1 MKKITDFIVEK
12 RFFII
17 ISFIIL
23 TIISILLI
31 PKVKINYDIAKYL
44 PSTSETRIGMDI
56 MEEEFAGEESSS
68 FYLMFEGLS
77 SDEKNT
83 IYEELQKEDGVSSV
97 EHDNTDKYNKDN
109 YTLYIINVND
119 KEDSDVASKV
129 FKNIKEEYKDY
140 EIYTSGSIAERNTSV
155 LPIWIVFLAIGCA
168 MIILII
174 MCESYVEPFLFLFTI
189 GLAVFLNKGTNI
201 FFNSVSNITDSIVA
215 ILQLALS
222 MDYSIMLMN
231 RYNQEKKED
240 NDKVRAMKKA
250 LYNSFISISSSSITT
265 IVGLLA
271 LIFMSFTIG
280 RDLGVVLAKGVL
292 FSLISIFFVLPGL
305 ILIFDKWIVKTKKKT
320 LNVKL
325 DKLGSISYKLRYPSL
340 IIIFVALIGSYLL
353 KGNLGILYTSSEADQ
368 ISEVF
373 PENNVVA
380 IIYNNEDEDLIANHC
395 RALAHD
401 EKVKD
406 ALCYGN
412 TINEDLTYDKLNDK
426 INDLG
431 SDMTIDDYL
440 LKIIYYNYYGNN
452 NNETTLEDLLK
463 FTKTNVYTNDKMNS
477 HLDLETKSNI
487 ERLNNF
493 VTNEN
498 INKKRTAKELANILG
513 IDEASVKDLLVY
525 YNSLNNDNKLTIQT
539 FVKFMQEDVL
549 TNKKYSNSVDQT
561 TKNNLNILSQFTN
574 VNIIN
579 KEMTSKEMAKLL
591 SVDEKLMNDL
601 YSYYLIKYP
610 YDTKLSLNE
619 FATFVIDEVLTDD
632 TLSKDINDSTKN
644 KIYILKQFS
653 DKKVINTKMDS
664 KSLSKLFDIDEDI
677 VKQILLLNY
686 SKIDDGATYTLKEFV
701 TSIIKL
707 KINTDYLDHIN
718 IDNIEQLKIFA
729 LNENNFNQTDISK
742 DKLKEIF
749 GDELVEDAYNLLS
762 LSDNKKMSPE
772 EFVDIVLDYL
782 EDYLDEETMT
792 RLQLIKAAIFN
803 DTKLSAT
810 ELSNLLNIDKKE
822 IYKLYA
828 IINYTNGNTSNWKL
842 TPYEFVNILLEN
854 SDSIESDTLESLKL
868 CKKIM
873 DSTINNEV
881 YTYKELSRFLNMDE
895 GTINSIYALYN
906 SKYNTIKLTPKQL
919 IEFILKNQ
927 NDKVLKKNLSSN
939 MLSQI
944 KLINEVIN
952 STLSNKKYSS
962 QELSKLL
969 NINENSIN
977 LIYSLYQLKDKD
989 INISLKEF
997 TGFILDKVVTN
1008 PEYSSNFD
1016 EDSKDK
1022 LSTINEIMIN
1032 SLKKYKYTSNE
1043 AYTVFTKLSDNI
1055 DKNLIELLY
1064 IYYGSENSY
1073 DNDWTLTIE
1082 KFVNYLNDNILND
1095 KRFKEFIDDEM
1106 ESDIKSSK
1114 DTIKDAKKL
1123 LVGSN
1128 YSRIVLNTELE
1139 LESDETF
1146 DFVENVK
1153 KELTQDIDEYYVI
1166 GDSPMAYE
1174 MSQTFNNELNFITLL
1189 TMIFIF
1195 IVVAFTFKSILIPCI
1210 LIMIIQCAVY
1220 MTMGI
1225 LSLFGGTVYFI
1236 SLLIVQSILMG
1247 ATIDY
1252 AILYTSY
1259 YLESRKTLSIKES
1272 VINSYN
1278 KSIHTILTS
1287 SSILII
1293 VTLIVGN
1300 FTSAI
1305 ASKICKTL
1313 SQGTLC
1319 SALLILLILPAVL
1332 AACDRFIVKGQKKKI

>member
-1 MKKITDFIVEK
+1 MKKITNFIVEK

-17 ISFIIL
+17 TSFIIL
-23 TIISILLI
+23 TIISIFLMSQ
-31 PKVKINYDIAKYL
+31 VKINYDIAEYL

-56 MEEEFAGEESSS
+56 MEEEFDEEESSS
-68 FYLMFEGLS
+68 FYLMFKGLS
-77 SDEKNT
+77 SDEKDT
-83 IYEELQKEDGVSSV
+83 IYQELQKEDGVSNV
-97 EHDNTDKYNKDN
+97 EYDKTNKYNKED
-109 YTLYIINVND
+109 YTLYVINVNA
-119 KEDSDVASKV
+119 KEDSAVASKV
-129 FKNIKEEYKDY
+129 FKSIKEEYKNY

-174 MCESYVEPFLFLFTI
+174 MCESYVEPFLFIFTI
-189 GLAVFLNKGTNI
+189 GLAVFLNKGTNV
-201 FFNSVSNITDSIVA
+201 FFDSVSNITDSIVA

-240 NDKVRAMKKA
+240 NDKVKAMKSA

-271 LIFMSFTIG
+271 LVFMSFTIG

-305 ILIFDKWIVKTKKKT
+305 ILMFDKWIIKTKKKT

-325 DKLGSISYKLRYPSL
+325 DKLGNISYKLRYPSL
-340 IIIFVALIGSYLL
+340 LIIFVALIGSYLL

-368 ISEVF
+368 ISAVF

-395 RALAHD
+395 HALAND
-401 EKVKD
+401 EKVED

-412 TINEDLTYDKLNDK
+412 TINENLTYDKLNDK
-426 INDLG
+426 INYLG

-440 LKIIYYNYYGNN
+440 LKIIYYNYYNN
-452 NNETTLEDLLK
+452 NDNKATLEELLT
-463 FTKTNVYTNDKMNS
+463 FTKTKVYPNDEMNS
-477 HLDLETKSNI
+477 HLDSETKSNI

-493 VTNEN
+493 VTYEN
-498 INKKRTAKELANILG
+498 INKKRTSQELATILG

-539 FVKFMQEDVL
+539 FVKFMQNDVL
-549 TNKKYSNSVDQT
+549 NDTKYSKSIDQN
-561 TKNNLNILSQFTN
+561 TKNNLNRLSQFTDLK
-574 VNIIN
+574 IIN
-579 KEMTSKEMAKLL
+579 KEMTSNEMAKLF
-591 SVDEKLMNDL
+591 SIDEKVMEDL

-619 FATFVIDEVLTDD
+619 FANFVIDEVLTDS
-632 TLSKDINDSTKN
+632 TLSKDINDSTKS

-664 KSLSKLFDIDEDI
+664 TELSELFDIDEAI
-677 VKQILLLNY
+677 VKQVLLLNY
-686 SKIDDGATYTLKEFV
+686 SNVDDGTTFTLKEFIV
-701 TSIIKL
+701 SVIKL
-707 KINTDYLDHIN
+707 KINTDYLEHVN
-718 IDNIEQLKIFA
+718 IDEIEQLQNFA
-729 LNENNFNQTDISK
+729 LNEQNFNQTDISK
-742 DKLKEIF
+742 DKLTEIF
-749 GDELVEDAYNLLS
+749 GSELVNKAYNALNLP
-762 LSDNKKMSPE
+762 DNMKISPQ
-772 EFVDIVLDYL
+772 EFVDLVLNYL
-782 EDYLDEETMT
+782 ADYLDKETMA
-792 RLQLIKAAIFN
+792 RLQLIKTAIFD

-822 IYKLYA
+822 MYKLYA
-828 IINYTNGNTSNWKL
+828 IINYSNGNTSHWQL
-842 TPYEFVNILLEN
+842 TPYEFVTLLLEN
-854 SDSIESDTLESLKL
+854 NESIEPDTLESLKL
-868 CKKIM
+868 CKAIM
-873 DSTINNEV
+873 DSTINNKV
-881 YTYKELSRFLNMDE
+881 YTYKELAIFLKMDVQ
-895 GTINSIYALYN
+895 TVNSIYALYN
-906 SKYNTIKLTPKQL
+906 SKYNNIKLTPKTL
-919 IEFILKNQ
+919 INFILENK
-927 NDKVLKKNLSSN
+927 NDKVLKVNLSGN
-939 MLSQI
+939 MLSQVN
-944 KLINEVIN
+944 LVNEIIN
-952 STLSNKKYSS
+952 STLSSKKYSS
-962 QELSKLL
+962 HELSKLL
-969 NINENSIN
+969 NIDEESIN

-989 INISLKEF
+989 IEVSLKEF
-997 TGFILDKVVTN
+997 TGFILDKVVSNTK
-1008 PEYSSNFD
+1008 YSSNFD
-1016 EDSKDK
+1016 EDSKNK
-1022 LSTINEIMIN
+1022 LHTINEIMLN
-1032 SLKKYKYTSNE
+1032 SLEKYKYSSNE
-1043 AYTVFTKLSDNI
+1043 AYTIFTKLSDNI
-1055 DKNLIELLY
+1055 DRNLIELLY
-1064 IYYGSENSY
+1064 IYYGSENEY
-1073 DNDWTLTIE
+1073 DNDWVLTIE
-1082 KFVNYLNDNILND
+1082 TFVNYLNDNILND
-1095 KRFKEFIDDEM
+1095 KRFEEFIDEEM
-1106 ESDIKSSK
+1106 QSDIKSSK
-1114 DTIKDAKKL
+1114 DTIMDAKKL

-1146 DFVENVK
+1146 KFVENIK
-1153 KELTQDIDEYYVI
+1153 KELDSDVSEYYVI

-1174 MSQTFNNELNFITLL
+1174 MSQTFNDELNFITLL

-1332 AACDRFIVKGQKKKI
+1332 AACDRFIIKKHKKKI

>member
-1 MKKITDFIVEK
+1 MKKITNFIVEK

-56 MEEEFAGEESSS
+56 MEEEFAEEESSS

-395 RALAHD
+395 RALAHY

-412 TINEDLTYDKLNDK
+412 TINEDLTYDKLNNK

-440 LKIIYYNYYGNN
+440 LKIIYYNYYGNSN
-452 NNETTLEDLLK
+452 NKTTLEDLLK

-477 HLDLETKSNI
+477 HLDLEAKSNI

-493 VTNEN
+493 VTSEN

-525 YNSLNNDNKLTIQT
+525 YNSLNNDNKLTIQA

-549 TNKKYSNSVDQT
+549 TNKKYSNNIDQT

-574 VNIIN
+574 VKIIN

-644 KIYILKQFS
+644 EIYILKQFS

-664 KSLSKLFDIDEDI
+664 KSLSKLFGIDENT

-686 SKIDDGATYTLKEFV
+686 SKIDDGTTYTLKEFV

-718 IDNIEQLKIFA
+718 IDNIEQLKTIA

-749 GDELVEDAYNLLS
+749 GDELVEDAYNILNLS
-762 LSDNKKMSPE
+762 NNKKMSPE

-792 RLQLIKAAIFN
+792 RLQLIKTAIFD

-895 GTINSIYALYN
+895 ETINSIYALYN
-906 SKYNTIKLTPKQL
+906 SKYNNIKLTPKQL
-919 IEFILKNQ
+919 IAFILKNQ

-952 STLSNKKYSS
+952 STLSDKKYSS

-997 TGFILDKVVTN
+997 TGFILDKVVSN

-1016 EDSKDK
+1016 KDSKNK

-1032 SLKKYKYTSNE
+1032 GLKKYKYTSNE

-1095 KRFKEFIDDEM
+1095 KRFKEFIDNEM

-1153 KELTQDIDEYYVI
+1153 KELTQDVSEYYVI

>member
-56 MEEEFAGEESSS
+56 MEEEFAEEESSS

-97 EHDNTDKYNKDN
+97 EHDNTDKYNKDD

-119 KEDSDVASKV
+119 KEDSDIASKV
-129 FKNIKEEYKDY
+129 FKNIKKEYKDY
-140 EIYTSGSIAERNTSV
+140 KIYTSGSIAERNTSV

-174 MCESYVEPFLFLFTI
+174 MCESYIEPFLFLFTI

-380 IIYNNEDEDLIANHC
+380 IIYNNKDEDLIANHC
-395 RALAHD
+395 RALEHD

-426 INDLG
+426 ISDLG

-525 YNSLNNDNKLTIQT
+525 YNSLNNDNKLTIRA

-579 KEMTSKEMAKLL
+579 KKMTSKEMAKLL

-664 KSLSKLFDIDEDI
+664 KSLSKLFDIDEDT

-686 SKIDDGATYTLKEFV
+686 SKIDDGTTYTLKEFV

-718 IDNIEQLKIFA
+718 IDNIDQLKTIA

-749 GDELVEDAYNLLS
+749 GDELVEDAYNILN

-772 EFVDIVLDYL
+772 EFVDIVLNYL
-782 EDYLDEETMT
+782 EDYLDKETMN
-792 RLQLIKAAIFN
+792 RLQLIKTAIFN

-810 ELSNLLNIDKKE
+810 ELSNLLNIDTKE

-828 IINYTNGNTSNWKL
+828 IINYTNGNTGNWKL
-842 TPYEFVNILLEN
+842 TPYEFVNLLLEN

-881 YTYKELSRFLNMDE
+881 YTYKELSRFLNIDTQ
-895 GTINSIYALYN
+895 TINSIYALYN

-919 IEFILKNQ
+919 IEFMLKNQ

-977 LIYSLYQLKDKD
+977 LIYSLCQLKDKD

-997 TGFILDKVVTN
+997 TGFILDKVVSN
-1008 PEYSSNFD
+1008 QEYSSNFD
-1016 EDSKDK
+1016 KDSKDK

-1153 KELTQDIDEYYVI
+1153 KELTQDVSEYYVI